1 MDAQIPPM
9 SSSCLVSLRTWPAIS
24 HLVRPSATRQ
34 GLRQPVHEGLYTYR
48 WERPLTSQNSAARS
62 GSGLA
67 APATG
72 RLGPS
77 SGTKRKQVSVSD
89 YGVYGQHYRFDTDER
104 ARLIADAISVSNV
117 LFQFFSG
124 DVFRRLQEFNVGGSD
139 MLTNS
144 GLIISAPKIRN
155 QILPLRYSEALEPL
169 QSRAS
174 NGPLADGYTLAD
186 DGWASRRK

>member
-1 MDAQIPPM
+1 LPTDSAKA
-9 SSSCLVSLRTWPAIS
+9 SVSQYMKDKMPTDR
-24 HLVRPSATRQ
+24 R
-34 GLRQPVHEGLYTYR
+34 G
-48 WERPLTSQNSAARS
+48 PLTSQNSAARS

-117 LFQFFSG
+117 LF
-124 DVFRRLQEFNVGGSD
+124 
-139 MLTNS
+139 
-144 GLIISAPKIRN
+144 
-155 QILPLRYSEALEPL
+155 
-169 QSRAS
+169 
-174 NGPLADGYTLAD
+174 
-186 DGWASRRK
+186 